1 MDFLVAL
8 DVLLG
13 LSLVYLVFALAVT
26 SINEFVAAAL
36 SSRARWLRKGIASLL
51 SPDPKSLAVGKADQV
66 LDSPFLSHMG
76 TPGMFKTF
84 RASYVSAWALIQG
97 VLSTAQGFKADAFA
111 RVSDIRALAEQLD
124 ANSPIRS
131 ILIDLCARANG
142 DLAKFQELLDAW
154 FKTFEDQLTAWY
166 RQKTQY
172 VVVGLSLFVAV
183 AMNVDTFDIARQLSA
198 DPAVRNA
205 LVTQAMEAAK
215 AEDVQALMQTD
226 KRDKARKAYDEAV
239 AKRKEAEQALYA
251 AGCAA
256 PDGGKTDKET
266 CSKLGGDVTT
276 ATKHETDM
284 RDGLAVEQRALEQ
297 RIKDRADALAVSGL
311 MVGWK
316 DGQIDAW
323 LGKLC
328 SGDGLR
334 EGLQK
339 LVGLLLSAFALALGA
354 PFWFNALKSVASVRS
369 VGANMLEKKNGAATK

>member
-51 SPDPKSLAVGKADQV
+51 SPDPKALAEGKADQV

-76 TPGMFKTF
+76 TPGVFKTF
-84 RASYVSAWALIQG
+84 RASYVSAWALVQG

-124 ANSPIRS
+124 EKSPIRS

-142 DLAKFQELLDAW
+142 DLAKFQELLDGW
-154 FKTFEDQLTAWY
+154 FKSFEDQLTAWY

-183 AMNVDTFDIARQLSA
+183 TMNVDTIDIARQLSA

-215 AEDVQALMQTD
+215 AEDVQALMQTG
-226 KRDKARKAYDEAV
+226 KRDKARTAFEEAM
-239 AKRKEAEQALYA
+239 AKREAAEKATGCPAPTGDGDATRKCASDSAL
-251 AGCAA
+251 
-256 PDGGKTDKET
+256 
-266 CSKLGGDVTT
+266 T
-276 ATKHETDM
+276 ALRQTESEK
-284 RDGLAVEQRALEQ
+284 RDELAVQQKALEQ
-297 RIKDRADALAVSGL
+297 RIKDRADALAASGL
-311 MVGWK
+311 MIGWK
-316 DGQIDAW
+316 DGQIGAW

>member
-51 SPDPKSLAVGKADQV
+51 SPDPKALAEGKADQV

-76 TPGMFKTF
+76 TPGVFKTF
-84 RASYVSAWALIQG
+84 RASYVSAWALVQG

-124 ANSPIRS
+124 EKSPIRS

-142 DLAKFQELLDAW
+142 DLAKFQELLDGW
-154 FKTFEDQLTAWY
+154 FKSFEDQLTAWY

-183 AMNVDTFDIARQLSA
+183 TMNVDTIDIARQLSA

-215 AEDVQALMQTD
+215 AEDVQALMQTG
-226 KRDKARKAYDEAV
+226 KRDKARTAFEEAM
-239 AKRKEAEQALYA
+239 AKREAAEKATGCPAPTGDGDATRKCASDSALTVLRQTESE
-251 AGCAA
+251 
-256 PDGGKTDKET
+256 K
-266 CSKLGGDVTT
+266 
-276 ATKHETDM
+276 
-284 RDGLAVEQRALEQ
+284 RDELAVQQKALEQ
-297 RIKDRADALAVSGL
+297 RIKDRADALAASGL
-311 MVGWK
+311 MIGWK
-316 DGQIDAW
+316 DGQIGAW

>member
-51 SPDPKSLAVGKADQV
+51 SPDPKSLAVDKADAV
-66 LDSPFLSHMG
+66 FDSPFLSHLG
-76 TPGMFKTF
+76 TPGLFKTF
-84 RASYVSAWALIQG
+84 RASYVSGWPLVQG
-97 VLSTAQGFKADAFA
+97 VLSAVPGFKADAFA
-111 RVSDIRALAEQLD
+111 RVSDLRALAEQLD
-124 ANSPIRS
+124 EKSPIRS

-142 DLAKFQELLDAW
+142 DLAKFQELLDGW
-154 FKTFEDQLTAWY
+154 FKGFEDQLTAWY

-205 LVTQAMEAAK
+205 LVTQAMDTAQANDLE
-215 AEDVQALMQTD
+215 ALMRTSE
-226 KRDKARKAYDEAV
+226 RDKARAAHEEAI
-239 AKRKEAEQALYA
+239 AKREAAEKA
-251 AGCAA
+251 AGCLAA
-256 PDGGKTDKET
+256 A
-266 CSKLGGDVTT
+266 GDE
-276 ATKHETDM
+276 AGASRCRADP
-284 RDGLAVEQRALEQ
+284 ALEALRKTEAEAREALGVQQKELDQ
-297 RIKDRADALAVSGL
+297 RIKDRADALAASGL

-316 DGQIDAW
+316 DGQIGAW
-323 LGKLC
+323 LGQLF
-328 SGDGLR
+328 SSEGFRD
-334 EGLQK
+334 GLQK

-369 VGANMLEKKNGAATK
+369 VGANIVEKKGTTAVN